1 MAVADVGY
9 IKLYR
14 KIWENDYLNSGE
26 RFTRMHAWIWLLTHA
41 NYKEG
46 SFMKNGHMVHI
57 KRGQLFTS
65 IRHLSLTFGWDPKTV
80 VRFLGYMEME
90 KMITVTGMQRGT
102 LITINKYN
110 DYQASDDSA
119 QTKGYTEWY
128 TEGGA
133 DSHSGGRAEG
143 YTTKEEYKNNTKN
156 KKKETRG
163 GQVIE

>member
-1 MAVADVGY
+1 MVADVGY

-14 KIWENDYLNSGE
+14 KIWDNNYLNSGE
-26 RFTRMHAWIWLLTHA
+26 RFTRMNAWIWLLTHA
-41 NYKEG
+41 NYKDG
-46 SFMKNGHMVHI
+46 SFMKNGHMVRV

-65 IRHLSLTFGWDPKTV
+65 IRYLSLAFGWDPKTV
-80 VRFLGYMEME
+80 VRFLGYMETE

-102 LITINKYN
+102 LITIIKYN
-110 DYQASDDSA
+110 DYQAYEDSGSE
-119 QTKGYTEWY
+119 QGYTEGH

-133 DSHSGGRAEG
+133 DSHSGGRTEG

-163 GQVIE
+163 RQVIE